1 MQMRI
6 REITDRL
13 KRSTLFRDSLWA
25 VCGNGFGNALLL
37 FAGIWIARLLG
48 KDLYGEYGVVKT
60 NMFYMAGLSTFGL
73 VYSSTRYIARYLASD
88 KTRIP
93 GVIRNATRI
102 TFAFSTLIAIA
113 LSLAAPRIE
122 TFLETPGI
130 APVFRMLSVIIVFK
144 ALASTGNGILAGLGK
159 FSLIAKSNV
168 VSGALMFALCVPLT
182 YFAGLYGALFSLAV
196 SQLVNAAVNY
206 WYICGES
213 RRLPIYCYCEDSVGS
228 LLRFSFPIALQ
239 EISYA
244 LCNWCGIL
252 MLTKLSSLSEVGLY
266 SASVQWNAVICLI
279 PGLLANVVLSHLS
292 KTDGAQQQQ
301 RLVSRLL
308 AVYLICTAVPFVLVY
323 LFADVII
330 SFYGADFID
339 MKRVL
344 HISILATIPT
354 CCSDVFK
361 AELIAVGRPWIRFSL
376 RMAKDL
382 ILVSLACYFL
392 LAHGGASGAYYY
404 TVSNLLSVTL
414 FFIGTAA
421 AYRFVGKTTNG

>member
-73 VYSSTRYIARYLASD
+73 VYSSTRYIATYLASD

-292 KTDGAQQQQ
+292 KTDGAQQQ

-308 AVYLICTAVPFVLVY
+308 AVYLYGRAVRAGISVCGCHHLLLRGRFHRYEAGAAYIHPRHDSDLLLRCVQGRTDRCRPTLDPVLA
-323 LFADVII
+323 ADGEGPHTGIAGLLLPACARRSVGRLLL
-330 SFYGADFID
+330 YGEQPAE
-339 MKRVL
+339 RYAVL
-344 HISILATIPT
+344 HRNGGCLPFRRKTI
-354 CCSDVFK
+354 
-361 AELIAVGRPWIRFSL
+361 
-376 RMAKDL
+376 
-382 ILVSLACYFL
+382 
-392 LAHGGASGAYYY
+392 
-404 TVSNLLSVTL
+404 
-414 FFIGTAA
+414 
-421 AYRFVGKTTNG
+421 